1 MQDAVRTAT
10 ASRPAPGTRFPGAA
24 GRAENAVP
32 RAPRGPWPPA
42 PRGFTGKRD
51 VNNMNTRETDITVP
65 RTMDVTNFPPPAT
78 VPWRWSNPLQ
88 ILE

>member
-10 ASRPAPGTRFPGAA
+10 ASRPAPGTRFPGAV

-32 RAPRGPWPPA
+32 RAPRGFA
-42 PRGFTGKRD
+42 GKRD

-78 VPWRWSNPLQ
+78 VPWRWSKPLQ